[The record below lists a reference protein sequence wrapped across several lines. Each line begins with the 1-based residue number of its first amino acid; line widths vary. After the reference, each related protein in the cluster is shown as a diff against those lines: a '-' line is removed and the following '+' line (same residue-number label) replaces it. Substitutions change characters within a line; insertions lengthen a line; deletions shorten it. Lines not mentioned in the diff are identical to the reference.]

1 MFLLTNKLN
10 LQDIFPTKVSIWKSR
25 CHNPMRKSSNIN
37 NIKVKEFDAL
47 ILITS
52 EMSKL
57 LYPYVRA
64 IVSSFD
70 NRSKDPQLLIDFEIR
85 FIELIQERYNM
96 ESIKVRNLIDINKS
110 ENIYKNLLV
119 NLALSI
125 SEEGEKRLKE
135 TLLNL

>member
-1 MFLLTNKLN
+1 
-10 LQDIFPTKVSIWKSR
+10 
-25 CHNPMRKSSNIN
+25 MRKSSNIN